1 MERSRATPAMLAAL
15 AGATGPIGTAGASP
29 LVTASVLLPE
39 HNGGGV
45 VEANV
50 WAVSLFLVTL
60 LSVMVLTW
68 RDPLL
73 RQRSKLHVRLETTF
87 VWPGLVILGILSRA
101 LAKLELDLVFLA
113 VGGSVLYI
121 GIIVFTLGRPVLI
134 MDHILRHE
142 LSVDEWTA
150 QLRYRGRLATV
161 LAICLVLVALFAFA
175 YLYPSAF

>member
-1 MERSRATPAMLAAL
+1 MM
-15 AGATGPIGTAGASP
+15 TAVTRP
-29 LVTASVLLPE
+29 LVPGSVLLPE
-39 HNGGGV
+39 HNEGGV

-73 RQRSKLHVRLETTF
+73 RHKSKLGVRVETTL
-87 VWPGLVILGILSRA
+87 VWPGLVIAGILSRA
-101 LAKLELDLVFLA
+101 LAESELELVILGVT
-113 VGGSVLYI
+113 VSVLYV

-142 LSVDEWTA
+142 LPVDEWTA

-161 LAICLVLVALFAFA
+161 LAMCLGLVALFAFA
-175 YLYPSAF
+175 YFYPSAF